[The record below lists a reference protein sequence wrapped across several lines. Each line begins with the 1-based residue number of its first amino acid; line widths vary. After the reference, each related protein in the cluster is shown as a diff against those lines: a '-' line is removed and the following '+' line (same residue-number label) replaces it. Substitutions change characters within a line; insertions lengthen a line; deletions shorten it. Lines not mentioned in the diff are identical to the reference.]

1 MGRERGNGGR
11 GWFGR
16 VTVVEVVAAVRVA
29 VASSYVGGSRGALL
43 GIGPFSDILRLGF
56 WR

>member
-1 MGRERGNGGR
+1 MGRASGNGGR

-16 VTVVEVVAAVRVA
+16 VIVVIVVVAVVA
-29 VASSYVGGSRGALL
+29 VASSYVGGSGSALP
-43 GIGPFSDILRLGF
+43 GKGPFSDMLRLRV